1 MKKKERRELENK
13 LYDILHKKYDGAIV
27 VKGDPVHPFHSVWD
41 FSRAKGIVD
50 MLYDDIYQD
59 RNEPIYE
66 AFEKWIV
73 PNRFKYSFYGM
84 QKKWSFEQTVT
95 TVRFVIWALIGGIGI
110 GTLI

>member
-1 MKKKERRELENK
+1 MKKKERRELEDK
-13 LYDILHKKYDGAIV
+13 LYDILHKKYSGSIIV
-27 VKGDPVHPFHSVWD
+27 QNVAVHPFHSVWN

-66 AFEKWIV
+66 AFEKWIM
-73 PNRFKYSFYGM
+73 PNRFKYSFDGM

-95 TVRFVIWALIGGIGI
+95 TVWFAFWALIAGIGI